1 MDPVG
6 DRKAAARLERPHG
19 QHEFGVPSS
28 LSVISPLV
36 AALDLIWIVI
46 LSVATG
52 IIYDA
57 TAVAGYS
64 SAENNL
70 GSGMA
75 VGILYSAIAH
85 VSKLYQASN
94 LLRGRWQVG
103 RSALTWLAVF
113 ASLAALVFLLK
124 SGSTFSRGWV
134 LLFFVSGLV
143 VSSVLRFIVAEL
155 CSYVIRSK
163 LIRPNRIVLVGL
175 EEELIGNAMLS
186 KLELYGYSVCKI
198 VSLPMGPGQL
208 LDPAILKERM
218 RELVRYVR
226 QTGVDEVVIAMPWA
240 FLDAVGQVES
250 ELRVL
255 PIPIKLVSD
264 QRTAR
269 LLDRP
274 LFDFGPTKALQLQRA
289 PLSAMQRTMKRS
301 MDQLLAAS
309 GLIVLLPM
317 FAIISIAIRLESPGR
332 SLFLQQRAGFNGKP
346 FKIYKFRT
354 MNTRDDG
361 PVIVQAKRNDHRIT
375 RLGALLRKLSID
387 EIPQLI
393 NVLRGEMSLVGPRPH
408 ALAHDSEYDQLIA
421 TYAMRHKIKPGITG
435 WAQVNGFRGETPE
448 IGMMKKRVESD
459 LWYIESWSIWLDL
472 RILVLTVFRVL
483 KTDNVY

>member
-1 MDPVG
+1 
-6 DRKAAARLERPHG
+6 
-19 QHEFGVPSS
+19 
-28 LSVISPLV
+28 
-36 AALDLIWIVI
+36 
-46 LSVATG
+46 
-52 IIYDA
+52 
-57 TAVAGYS
+57 
-64 SAENNL
+64 
-70 GSGMA
+70 
-75 VGILYSAIAH
+75 
-85 VSKLYQASN
+85 
-94 LLRGRWQVG
+94 
-103 RSALTWLAVF
+103 
-113 ASLAALVFLLK
+113 
-124 SGSTFSRGWV
+124 
-134 LLFFVSGLV
+134 
-143 VSSVLRFIVAEL
+143 
-155 CSYVIRSK
+155 
-163 LIRPNRIVLVGL
+163 
-175 EEELIGNAMLS
+175 
-186 KLELYGYSVCKI
+186 
-198 VSLPMGPGQL
+198 
-208 LDPAILKERM
+208 
-218 RELVRYVR
+218 
-226 QTGVDEVVIAMPWA
+226 VDEVVIAMPWA

-289 PLSAMQRTMKRS
+289 PLSATQRTMKRS

>member
-1 MDPVG
+1 
-6 DRKAAARLERPHG
+6 
-19 QHEFGVPSS
+19 
-28 LSVISPLV
+28 
-36 AALDLIWIVI
+36 
-46 LSVATG
+46 
-52 IIYDA
+52 
-57 TAVAGYS
+57 
-64 SAENNL
+64 
-70 GSGMA
+70 
-75 VGILYSAIAH
+75 
-85 VSKLYQASN
+85 
-94 LLRGRWQVG
+94 
-103 RSALTWLAVF
+103 
-113 ASLAALVFLLK
+113 
-124 SGSTFSRGWV
+124 
-134 LLFFVSGLV
+134 
-143 VSSVLRFIVAEL
+143 VLRFIVAEL

-186 KLELYGYSVCKI
+186 NLELYGYSVCKI
-198 VSLPMGPGQL
+198 VSLPMGPGQF